1 MNKIYKAYPG
11 GKHKVLTVSYDDGKI
26 QDRRLVSIFNKYGIR
41 GTFNLNSGLTSMDI
55 RINPEEWKELY
66 AGHEVAVHTCTHPTL
81 ARTPKNEIL
90 YEYIEDRKYL
100 ENIMGYPVRGLAYPN
115 GSCDDTCI
123 EIAKAAGLE
132 YGRIAADKYAS
143 VKTAMEYSKDAQG
156 PILLGDA
163 TGFEIPDNYM
173 KWLPTCHHNHDLL
186 GFGKRF
192 LELHKSQYLYMMYV
206 WGHSF
211 EFDKNDNWNLIEEFC
226 EMMGGQDDIWYAT
239 NIEIVDYDKAFS
251 ALQFA
256 ADNSFVYNPS
266 AQSVWLRVN
275 DENYVEVKGGTIH
288 HF

>member
-1 MNKIYKAYPG
+1 
-11 GKHKVLTVSYDDGKI
+11 
-26 QDRRLVSIFNKYGIR
+26 
-41 GTFNLNSGLTSMDI
+41 MDI

-143 VKTAMEYSKDAQG
+143 VKAAMEYSKDAQG

-275 DENYVEVKGGTIH
+275 DENYVEVKGGKIH